1 MLSFLFQIQNRD
13 AEKNEGKVE
22 KKVTS
27 AGDGKDGAKG
37 ATEKGAEKG
46 DAATDKKEGATKKK

>member
-1 MLSFLFQIQNRD
+1 M
-13 AEKNEGKVE
+13 E

-37 ATEKGAEKG
+37 AAEKGAEKG

>member
-37 ATEKGAEKG
+37 AAEKG